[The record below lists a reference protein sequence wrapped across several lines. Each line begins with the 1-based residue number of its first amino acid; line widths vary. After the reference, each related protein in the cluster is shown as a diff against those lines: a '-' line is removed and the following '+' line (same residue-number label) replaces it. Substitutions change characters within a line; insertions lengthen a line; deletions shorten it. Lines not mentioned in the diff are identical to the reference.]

1 MKWFKP
7 ILLSAL
13 IAYLFIGNVGM
24 SIFKHYCEEDGL
36 FTSYFINNT
45 QHCDDEDVAKSS
57 LPDCCKK
64 YKIDS
69 KQSQFK
75 DDCCTDEFQCFKIS
89 LDYFKAKE
97 DLLANGSLLI
107 HESISG
113 SLFSYSQTPY
123 RKPVKYCDPPPKFH
137 GKTLLIKNQIFR
149 I

>member
-7 ILLSAL
+7 ILFSAL

-45 QHCDDEDVAKSS
+45 QHCEDEVSNAA

-64 YKIDS
+64 NKIDS

-75 DDCCTDEFQCFKIS
+75 DDCCTDEYQCFKIS
-89 LDYFKAKE
+89 LDYFKGKE
-97 DLLANGSLLI
+97 DLCADGMLLSC
-107 HESISG
+107 ESITQMVN
-113 SLFSYSQTPY
+113 SQK
-123 RKPVKYCDPPPKFH
+123 RMHSEGIIKYNNPPPKFH
-137 GKTLLIKNQIFR
+137 GRTLLIKNQIFR